1 MRGEDRKTVLLT
13 LVVAAAGIVILLL
26 VLGFVAVLDPLG

>member
-1 MRGEDRKTVLLT
+1 MLLT

-26 VLGFVAVLDPLG
+26 VLGFVAWLDPLASPG